1 MEKEKL
7 IKADLNSVDEIR
19 SLFTPA
25 LIIFV
30 SIVLIKGIYDVWVG
44 DLEIWGNKT
53 IAVFDVWSF
62 EHLLSGASLS
72 YLLLHFSGP
81 YTRAMQITDKQ
92 AYLQVKEII
101 KKAKLKERFDF
112 TKIKKVFEEK
122 TVENKILH
130 HSLIVLVVV
139 LMWEITEFY
148 GEIGF
153 FGQGIKHW
161 FAGVESFINRL
172 GSDTILV
179 LLGWRLVRGHPTLA
193 AVAAPISVLFLMI
206 HIVVFPHSL
215 FLHEAS
221 FGQVVDELMS
231 VKTFVAFSIAGC
243 VYAITVFFKKKN
255 DNKYLHH
262 LRETSI

>member
-7 IKADLNSVDEIR
+7 IKADLNSIKEIR

-25 LIIFV
+25 LVIFICV
-30 SIVLIKGIYDVWVG
+30 FLIKGIYDFWVG
-44 DLEIWGNKT
+44 DLEIWGDKT

-81 YTRAMQITDKQ
+81 YTRAMQITDRQ

-101 KKAKLKERFDF
+101 KNAKLKERFDF

-153 FGQGIKHW
+153 FGQGIKYW
-161 FAGVESFINRL
+161 WAGVESFINRL

-179 LLGWRLVRGHPTLA
+179 LLGWRMVRGYPTLA

-206 HIVVFPHSL
+206 HIVVFPHSM

-221 FGQVVDELMS
+221 FEQIINELMS
-231 VKTFVAFSIAGC
+231 IKTIIAFGIAGC
-243 VYAITVFFKKKN
+243 AYAAVTFFKKKN
-255 DNKYLHH
+255 HNKYLHH
-262 LRETSI
+262 LRETSF